1 MSGNLLAGVED
12 QSQTHTLA
20 KRLILPESRVVA
32 GDGFLFV
39 FDGLA
44 DLQELLLDFFL
55 GITDLLKSGAG
66 LVDLVASLD
75 VPVDD

>member
-1 MSGNLLAGVED
+1 
-12 QSQTHTLA
+12 
-20 KRLILPESRVVA
+20 
-32 GDGFLFV
+32 
-39 FDGLA
+39 
-44 DLQELLLDFFL
+44 LLDFFL